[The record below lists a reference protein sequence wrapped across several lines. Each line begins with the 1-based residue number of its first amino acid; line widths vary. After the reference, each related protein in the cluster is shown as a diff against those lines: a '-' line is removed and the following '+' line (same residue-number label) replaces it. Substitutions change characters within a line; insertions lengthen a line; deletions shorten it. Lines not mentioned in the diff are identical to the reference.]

1 MYLRLG
7 LSFWSSCP
15 YLSNAGNIDMFHL
28 HLEWCLTEV
37 IAVGIQVIRY
47 KNHLMFLI
55 DVFYYSCCVWAL
67 LSYVYVA
74 RRECCTFGAD
84 VTGSCKPLGMGS
96 GTWTWSSRTTVR
108 AGNYQGQISS
118 LSPPPPHPPFF
129 LSFLRQAQV
138 WPSLASNLLCTW
150 GWIWT
155 PVHSASFL
163 KCWDHRHVHLLTF
176 VWDRILYGP
185 DWFRTHCVD

>member
-55 DVFYYSCCVWAL
+55 DVFYYSFCVWAL

-96 GTWTWSSRTTVR
+96 GTWTWSSRRTVR

-118 LSPPPPHPPFF
+118 LSPPPPPLFFKFSETGSGVAQAGLQLTVYLRMNLNSCSFCLFSQVLGSQACAPPDFY
-129 LSFLRQAQV
+129 LRQDTLWSRLV
-138 WPSLASNLLCTW
+138 
-150 GWIWT
+150 
-155 PVHSASFL
+155 
-163 KCWDHRHVHLLTF
+163 
-176 VWDRILYGP
+176 
-185 DWFRTHCVD
+185 